1 MAKKKENKLRIEDA
15 RVERIKGILHEKK
28 MSVTFLSKL
37 TNIRHETLYRILN
50 GIQPLKMNTLE
61 IIAKALDTPLIAF
74 SNNNE
79 LDGIK
84 FNKGSSFEVVRSI
97 ANLFIKRDKIVAY
110 EYERMRR
117 YKDNWER
124 NTPLLLSDFKFRENE
139 EYDTSQ
145 IECWSFNSGG
155 DKRDDISLKL
165 GNMVN
170 GFGVCILGIQ
180 FPNSEVPYQLA
191 IFDES
196 PDALEVQRKALN
208 DVLINNG
215 LKFKRKYIYSKKY
228 EHVRRDLEFEN
239 GKQMWCYE
247 WMKYVVWEKCK
258 QNKEFQTILLS
269 IPRNAII
276 IEQAQKKDKLMW
288 GCWNEELK
296 RTRDIMKKTAMIEN
310 CVKRSSKKVM
320 EAEYRVNNVGVW
332 VGQNAMGKI
341 LTMCKICLYDE
352 VELPIDVELLND
364 AKINWF
370 GKQLVFSMDVHRRV
384 EANVV

>member
-1 MAKKKENKLRIEDA
+1 MANRKEDKLRIEDA
-15 RVERIKGILHEKK
+15 RLERIKAILQEKK
-28 MSVTFLSKL
+28 MSVTHLSKL
-37 TNIRHETLYRILN
+37 ANIRHETLYRILN

-61 IIAKALDTPLIAF
+61 NIAKALETPLITF
-74 SNNNE
+74 SSENE
-79 LDGIK
+79 IDGIK
-84 FNKGSSFEVVRSI
+84 KMKGSSYDVVRSI
-97 ANLFIKRDKIVAY
+97 ASLFIKRDRIIID
-110 EYERMRR
+110 EYERTRR
-117 YKDNWER
+117 YKKNWKQD
-124 NTPLLLSDFKFRENE
+124 TPLSLSYFKFRIIE
-139 EYDTSQ
+139 EYDTST

-155 DKRDDISLKL
+155 DKRDEINLKL

-170 GFGVCILGIQ
+170 GFGVCILGIR

-191 IFDES
+191 IFGES
-196 PDALEVQRKALN
+196 PDALKVQRKALN

-215 LKFKRKYIYSKKY
+215 LRFKRKYIYSKKY
-228 EHVRRDLEFEN
+228 EHVRRDMEFEN

-258 QNKEFQTILLS
+258 QNKEFQNILLS

-276 IEQAQKKDKLMW
+276 IEQAQKKNELMW

-296 RTRDIMKKTAMIEN
+296 RTRDIMRKTAMIEN

-320 EAEYRVNNVGVW
+320 EAEYRVNNVGIW

-352 VELPIDVELLND
+352 VELPIDVKLLND

-370 GKQLVFSMDVHRRV
+370 GKRLVFSMDVHGRV
-384 EANVV
+384 EANAV